1 MSREQI
7 VKEVV
12 TQVTAEEERIKWTIQ
27 EVSQLLENSTFAGP
41 EIYYEKICMGHI
53 SFGKVS
59 NNILIKLHN
68 KSNKTIRMIKSKVV
82 LLDCDG
88 KKLREEENEFHT
100 LQRKQ
105 NVSLM
110 IKNQRGVLNSLKDDK
125 LIIDC
130 CLKFVRK
137 VDMKSLRLP
146 DDAEY
151 QKENGKKVLK
161 DLMKMYNNPDGSDF
175 TFQVGN
181 DFIYAHKTV
190 LSFRSE
196 YFRRMLATQMK
207 EGIHNSVLITD
218 VSYSTMKNLVEW
230 IYTGSF
236 NNRNEDD
243 NFKEICNLYMAADK
257 YQIMDLKSM
266 CADQLRSSATVD
278 NLIEILKLAARHND
292 DDLKNDAL
300 TFISFDLAA
309 IVKSNTWKTL
319 QSSDVD
325 LANEI
330 LNFHFKNI

>member
-1 MSREQI
+1 MSREEI
-7 VKEVV
+7 VKKVV
-12 TQVTAEEERIKWTIQ
+12 TRVTAKVERIKWTIQ

-41 EIYYEKICMGHI
+41 EIYYEKTCMGHI
-53 SFGKVS
+53 SFGKVT

-100 LQRKQ
+100 LERKQ

-130 CLKFVRK
+130 CLKFVRE
-137 VDMKSLRLP
+137 VVLKSLRLP

-196 YFRRMLATQMK
+196 
-207 EGIHNSVLITD
+207 
-218 VSYSTMKNLVEW
+218 
-230 IYTGSF
+230 
-236 NNRNEDD
+236 
-243 NFKEICNLYMAADK
+243 
-257 YQIMDLKSM
+257 
-266 CADQLRSSATVD
+266 
-278 NLIEILKLAARHND
+278 
-292 DDLKNDAL
+292 
-300 TFISFDLAA
+300 
-309 IVKSNTWKTL
+309 
-319 QSSDVD
+319 
-325 LANEI
+325 
-330 LNFHFKNI
+330 